1 MQCLMSLMSSRGCN
15 FFFFAKSPLSHL
27 TDRADLMEAVYA
39 PAVPKPAHGGGV

>member
-1 MQCLMSLMSSRGCN
+1 MLDVLDELTWVQ